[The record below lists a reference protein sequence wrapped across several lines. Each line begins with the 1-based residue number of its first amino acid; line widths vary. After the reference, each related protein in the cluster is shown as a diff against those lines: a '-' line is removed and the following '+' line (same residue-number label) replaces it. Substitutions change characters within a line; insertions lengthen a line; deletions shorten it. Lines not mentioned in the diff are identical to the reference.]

1 MACTSEPISGFHHL
15 RDLTATSLECT
26 VYRERIREAEKE
38 HENYKERGWDQI
50 TFNVSDWE

>member
-1 MACTSEPISGFHHL
+1 MARTSEPISGFHHL

-38 HENYKERGWDQI
+38 HEIAKREAEI
-50 TFNVSDWE
+50 KSHSM